1 MLERVMGCNSD
12 VSVCVCKLS
21 SSAGPSHKLSLQQ
34 CTCRKNIE
42 FDMHHIV
49 ICAHGTAGILFLYQT
64 ILAGVVAAC
73 NDKVQWLWQT
83 VLLLHRVLV
92 YTHSFVHITLLAKC
106 THVTCTQTNLVMS
119 TPSHSVLQKLYS
131 EN

>member
-34 CTCRKNIE
+34 CTCRQNIE

-49 ICAHGTAGILFLYQT
+49 IYVHGTAGILFLYQT

-73 NDKVQWLWQT
+73 NDKST
-83 VLLLHRVLV
+83 VALANCA
-92 YTHSFVHITLLAKC
+92 TAAPCTGVHT
-106 THVTCTQTNLVMS
+106 
-119 TPSHSVLQKLYS
+119 
-131 EN
+131 